1 MKILVLGCVMLTAL
15 WGAPAGSSAQGKEV
29 FDKSCKMCHGADGHG
44 NPGLAK
50 VMKVEFKHL
59 GSKEVQAKTDAEIE
73 KIITQGYEKMK
84 PVKGLSQKQL
94 DDVVAYVRTLK
105 P

>member
-1 MKILVLGCVMLTAL
+1 MKIVILGCVMLTAL
-15 WGAPAGSSAQGKEV
+15 WGAPAGSSGQGKEV

-50 VMKVEFKHL
+50 VMKIEFRHL
-59 GSKEVQAKTDAEIE
+59 GSKEVQARSDAEIE

-84 PVKGLSQKQL
+84 PVKGLTQKQL